1 MSNLNHRHASW
12 THLHRTDDA
21 GYCSVRQMP
30 GLFTPGPYHQ
40 NQTLSASQ
48 CDDETERRPQ
58 FQTRDE
64 IQEQARRVPDR
75 LGHGTFAS
83 GAVTKY
89 IYLLDYLTVSV
100 AFCGKAMLPA
110 WKSNFRLLSTL

>member
-48 CDDETERRPQ
+48 CDDETEGRPQ

-83 GAVTKY
+83 GAVNSAY
-89 IYLLDYLTVSV
+89 QVYSS
-100 AFCGKAMLPA
+100 A
-110 WKSNFRLLSTL
+110 